1 MIIPSLYNRFFSV
14 RTLAGRRPTP
24 QRFDLHLAKAAVEEV
39 AQIIHDKTE
48 LINFN
53 QFVEKTFQL
62 QMTNI
67 IQAAIALLQAQG
79 PTGIVALQA
88 TSDGALKVSQA
99 QASLDEYEMLE
110 GSGSD
115 SFVEKTFS
123 QQVSRLDI
131 FIYDNAAVIKIAKDK
146 VSSYGGEIEIWA
158 DSFYSIDALIQ
169 RVSVKNKTSGSNARF
184 KLVGWYQGS

>member
-1 MIIPSLYNRFFSV
+1 MIFPSLYNRFFSV
-14 RTLAGRRPTP
+14 RTLSGRRPTP
-24 QRFDLHLAKAAVEEV
+24 QRFEFHVSKAVAEEV
-39 AQIIHDKTE
+39 SQIIHDKTE

-115 SFVEKTFS
+115 SFVEKAFN

-131 FIYDNAAVIKIAKDK
+131 FIYDNAAVIKIAKDA
-146 VSSYGGEIEIWA
+146 VSSYGGEIEILA

-169 RVSVKNKTSGSNARF
+169 RVSVKNKTSGANARF